1 MSENTLFR
9 VTFFNQGQVYE
20 VYAREVSQGGIFG
33 FVEIGGLVFGAR
45 SQVVVDPSEERLKT
59 EFEGVRR
66 FHVPLH
72 SVIRVDEVEK
82 EGASRITT
90 PDEGSNVAPFPVS
103 LYRPGGGEGS
113 GKS

>member
-1 MSENTLFR
+1 MSENTLYR
-9 VTFFNQGQVYE
+9 IQFFNQGQVYE
-20 VYAREVSQGGIFG
+20 IYAREVSQGGLFG
-33 FVEIGGLVFGAR
+33 FIEVGGLVFGAR

-82 EGASRITT
+82 EGASRITK
-90 PDEGSNVAPFPVS
+90 PAEGSNVAPFPVS
-103 LYRPGGGEGS
+103 LYRPGD
-113 GKS
+113 GKD

>member
-1 MSENTLFR
+1 MSENTLYR
-9 VTFFNQGQVYE
+9 ITFFNQGQVYE
-20 VYAREVSQGGIFG
+20 IYAREVSQGGIFG

-90 PDEGSNVAPFPVS
+90 PTEGNNVAPFPVS
-103 LYRPGGGEGS
+103 LYRPGDS
-113 GKS
+113 KD